1 MEALACLRAVQYA
14 AELELYYFQKKGQTE
29 GSCDFSGTATVSQTA
44 PIASTSCVY
53 PASPSQT
60 VTTTTTTP
68 TTSTTT
74 SLVFCSGISPTG
86 SGTTGINDSSATLPL
101 ITRGHYAVLFS
112 GPDPLVSVAADL
124 IILHLV
130 QKKMCG
136 QDVTMIEPRLVIWN
150 LEAIPTKEFFLFSFF
165 LLSSSYVKK
174 KKELGC
180 CW

>member
-1 MEALACLRAVQYA
+1 MISFFFFLNLITINYGFEVNIHC
-14 AELELYYFQKKGQTE
+14 
-29 GSCDFSGTATVSQTA
+29 CFSWF
-44 PIASTSCVY
+44 
-53 PASPSQT
+53 SQT

-74 SLVFCSGISPTG
+74 SLAFCSGISPTG

-101 ITRGHYAVLFS
+101 ITRGHYPVLFS
-112 GPDPLVSVAADL
+112 GPDPLVSVAAGL

-150 LEAIPTKEFFLFSFF
+150 LEAIPTKEFFFLFSFF

-174 KKELGC
+174 KEELGC
-180 CW
+180 CWWICFLFE